1 MSPKPYAASHLGS
14 VASAYTDLRLSGEVK
29 EALVE
34 RTLRELDLLV
44 PQMERSTLE
53 LDPERKTLGDV
64 DRTRLNY
71 NRTRELML
79 DRLTDLESVS
89 SAAVVTAI
97 DHLERMIAGLI
108 SVASDAAE
116 SERMST
122 IKSRHLPEAS
132 RVQEAGSTTV
142 PTPEPSL
149 EDPLEQSLEA
159 SNVGVLTAQSV
170 RRLARTFAGMHVSDE
185 AIEELILQYY
195 DHIDTVQSSLTSS
208 GMLGKDPTQFI
219 RDLSRMR
226 ELMALGWM
234 RGMLGTAAGHAKDQ
248 GATRIEIEHVV
259 HIDAFLG

>member
-1 MSPKPYAASHLGS
+1 
-14 VASAYTDLRLSGEVK
+14 
-29 EALVE
+29 
-34 RTLRELDLLV
+34 
-44 PQMERSTLE
+44 
-53 LDPERKTLGDV
+53 
-64 DRTRLNY
+64 
-71 NRTRELML
+71 
-79 DRLTDLESVS
+79 
-89 SAAVVTAI
+89 
-97 DHLERMIAGLI
+97 MIAGLI

-116 SERMST
+116 SERMGT

-195 DHIDTVQSSLTSS
+195 DHIDTVQSVPDL
-208 GMLGKDPTQFI
+208 L
-219 RDLSRMR
+219 RDAR
-226 ELMALGWM
+226 EGPNPIHQGPLPNA
-234 RGMLGTAAGHAKDQ
+234 GTDGTGVDARHVGNGAGHAKDQ

>member
-1 MSPKPYAASHLGS
+1 M
-14 VASAYTDLRLSGEVK
+14 
-29 EALVE
+29 
-34 RTLRELDLLV
+34 
-44 PQMERSTLE
+44 
-53 LDPERKTLGDV
+53 
-64 DRTRLNY
+64 
-71 NRTRELML
+71 
-79 DRLTDLESVS
+79 
-89 SAAVVTAI
+89 
-97 DHLERMIAGLI
+97 
-108 SVASDAAE
+108 
-116 SERMST
+116 
-122 IKSRHLPEAS
+122 
-132 RVQEAGSTTV
+132 
-142 PTPEPSL
+142 
-149 EDPLEQSLEA
+149 EQSLEA